1 MPDTIVS
8 PRNTVMNKSESASPN
23 DSSIGRQEKEVKRR
37 EKGKSRK
44 IERVSISELEP
55 TITVEL

>member
-8 PRNTVMNKSESASPN
+8 PRNTVTNKSESASPN

-37 EKGKSRK
+37 EKGKNRNRH
-44 IERVSISELEP
+44 RVSISELEP
-55 TITVEL
+55 TTAVEL